1 MKTTINMFSN
11 GAKIRLHNRRIT
23 IIAGDDYYYIEFI
36 RYDKE
41 LPGLNKDKII
51 TTPLNFSH
59 ESMNAL
65 IQAVQLFTNKKL
77 F

>member
-1 MKTTINMFSN
+1 MFSN

-23 IIAGDDYYYIEFI
+23 IIAEDDYYYIEFI

-41 LPGLNKDKII
+41 LPGANKDKII
-51 TTPLNFSH
+51 RTPLYLSF
-59 ESMNAL
+59 EATNAL
-65 IQAVQLFTNKKL
+65 IQALQLFTNKKL